1 MPKARILLRLV
12 ALVLA
17 AAMVLGTATPA
28 PAKLSDRERNLAKL
42 VNKARANHSRPA
54 LDLSAK
60 ISMKAR
66 AQSRKMAQQGHLS
79 HSCLQCRF
87 QGWNWHGLAENVAK
101 ARTVPKAHQA
111 FMHSGGHRANILGSY
126 KKLGTGVV
134 KTGGWLW
141 VTEIFYR

>member
-1 MPKARILLRLV
+1 MPKTRIVSRLI
-12 ALVLA
+12 ALILA
-17 AAMVLGTATPA
+17 GAMVLGTASPA
-28 PAKLSDRERNLAKL
+28 PAKLNDRERNLAQL
-42 VNKARANHSRPA
+42 VNRARAAHSRPA
-54 LDLSAK
+54 LNLSAK

-87 QGWNWHGLAENVAK
+87 QGWAWSGLAENVAK
-101 ARTVPKAHQA
+101 ARTVPKAHKA
-111 FMHSGGHRANILGSY
+111 FMSSSGHRANVLGPY

-134 KTGGWLW
+134 KARGWLW